1 MSNVVAT
8 WLWGLWPISLLAVV
22 AWGVCT
28 MKRNVGL
35 IDIFWSLFLLIAGI
49 SFTLTSIELSATA
62 WLVLLLLTAWALR
75 LAVHLAMRNWSAP
88 EDHRYQEIRAR
99 NQPGFEWKS
108 IYLVFLLQAVL
119 AWIVS
124 ASLVAAI
131 TSQNLNQMLVYSGAI
146 LALFGFLFEST
157 ADLQLTRFRA
167 NSANRGQV
175 LQTGLWKYTRH
186 PNYFGECCFWWG
198 MFLMG
203 ASLSTL
209 WTLISPLLM
218 TVLLMRVS
226 GVALLEKSISDRRPA
241 YRDYV
246 ARTNAFFPG
255 PPKELP

>member
-1 MSNVVAT
+1 MSNVVIT
-8 WLWGLWPISLLAVV
+8 WAWGLWPITLLAVV
-22 AWGVCT
+22 GWGVCT
-28 MKRNVGL
+28 IKRNVGL

-49 SFTLTSIELSATA
+49 GHAVTSVELNSTA
-62 WLVLLLLTAWALR
+62 WLALLLLAAWALR
-75 LAVHLAMRNWSAP
+75 LAVHLAVRNWSAP

-108 IYLVFLLQAVL
+108 FYLVFLLQAVL

-124 ASLVAAI
+124 ASVAAAT
-131 TSQNLNQMLVYSGAI
+131 TSNHLNPTVVYIGAAI
-146 LALFGFLFEST
+146 ALFGFLFEST

-167 NSANRGQV
+167 DASNRGQV

-203 ASLSTL
+203 ASISTL

-226 GVALLEKSISDRRPA
+226 GVTLLEKNIADRRPA

-255 PPKELP
+255 LPRERS